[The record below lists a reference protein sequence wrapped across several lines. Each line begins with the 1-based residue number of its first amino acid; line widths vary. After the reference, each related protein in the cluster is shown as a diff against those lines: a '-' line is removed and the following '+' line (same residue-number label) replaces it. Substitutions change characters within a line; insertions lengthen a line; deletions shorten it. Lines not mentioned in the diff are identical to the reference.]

1 MSHLAQS
8 RHIVYVNITD
18 YRMIP
23 CTDPIP
29 DLQRHLATRYR
40 SRFQIFC
47 LGRHERVGV
56 ASPVCVLVDDVIGLI
71 FRFLM
76 DGEGC

>member
-1 MSHLAQS
+1 MSHLTQS
-8 RHIVYVNITD
+8 AHIVYIYVTD

-23 CTDPIP
+23 CTDRIP
-29 DLQRHLATRYR
+29 DLQLRLATRYR

-47 LGRHERVGV
+47 LGRHKRVGV